1 MGHGAAGKAA
11 AYHHRDQAEPLRLP
25 MLVVVSGV
33 PGGGKTTLAQRLAAE
48 LRLPHLNRDLVR
60 DGIWTTD
67 GINAGPATWDI
78 WMAAVKLYLNHRVS
92 LVVDQTMY
100 RGLSDVTIAR
110 ELAPI
115 SLLVNVHVAATNARE
130 RFESRIA
137 TDIRGGPYVAQAL
150 TKFDEI
156 FDQVARPMDFG
167 GAHLLVDTTDPTF
180 PIEPLAGRVWDA
192 ALTLHRS
199 VNA

>member
-1 MGHGAAGKAA
+1 MDDGAAHGGA
-11 AYHHRDQAEPLRLP
+11 AYHHRDPAAPLRLP
-25 MLVVVSGV
+25 LLVVVSGV

-60 DGIWTTD
+60 DGIWMTD

-78 WMAAVKLYLNHRVS
+78 WFAAVQLYLHHRVS

-115 SLLVNVHVAATNARE
+115 SLLVNVHVVASNARE
-130 RFESRIA
+130 RFASRIGG
-137 TDIRGGPYVAQAL
+137 DVRGRPHVEQLLAR
-150 TKFDEI
+150 FDEI
-156 FDQVARPMDFG
+156 LDDVAHPMDFG
-167 GAHLLVDTTDPTF
+167 GAQLLVDTTDPTF

-192 ALTLHRS
+192 ALALDRPR
-199 VNA
+199 